1 MQYLHIPPNITKFA
15 MWKEKLGNSL
25 IDIAKYF
32 ITGVFVTS
40 LVKDLEDV
48 RWLIYLL
55 SLVVAALLFF
65 IGVTLLK
72 EKDNKKGKE

>member
-1 MQYLHIPPNITKFA
+1 

-25 IDIAKYF
+25 
-32 ITGVFVTS
+32 FVTS

>member
-1 MQYLHIPPNITKFA
+1 

-32 ITGVFVTS
+32 ITGVFITS
-40 LVKDLEDV
+40 LVQDLEDV

-55 SLVVAALLFF
+55 SLIVAALLFF

-72 EKDNKKGKE
+72 DNKKRKD